1 MDMWKPK
8 ALSALTQWFP
18 GLLDDSALIYN
29 KVEATG
35 RWPSAML
42 LAYTSLMP
50 KDASRV
56 EPKATDCW
64 PITVLSGLYRL
75 WSISQNL
82 EPKARTIIILYQ
94 LFAGC
99 VGAKGL
105 GFHQRSYS

>member
-50 KDASRV
+50 KDASQV

-64 PITVLSGLYRL
+64 SIQVMVYIPKPRTQSPRYNNTVPAFCGLC
-75 WSISQNL
+75 
-82 EPKARTIIILYQ
+82 
-94 LFAGC
+94 G
-99 VGAKGL
+99 G
-105 GFHQRSYS
+105 